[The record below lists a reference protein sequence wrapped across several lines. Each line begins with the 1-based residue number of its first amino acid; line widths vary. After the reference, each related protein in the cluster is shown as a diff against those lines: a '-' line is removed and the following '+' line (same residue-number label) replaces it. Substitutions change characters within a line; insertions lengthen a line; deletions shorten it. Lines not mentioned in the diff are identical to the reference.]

1 MGRKCSLTT
10 NSGAVMR
17 ICTFLSLLFVV
28 GIAVPLLAQKTA
40 PPDLSGTWNLNRQK
54 SDLPKNQSWANTIVI
69 SCAGPNIAMH
79 WTNEGR
85 EASREYIADG
95 KSRIVDPGP
104 TAGTELKAYWKKS
117 VLIIEELPRRP
128 GVALN
133 DGPEPP
139 YGQPKMLFVPTAQ
152 TTRWTLSKDGLTL
165 KRQIYF
171 MGGMQVMVYDKQ

>member
-1 MGRKCSLTT
+1 MPKRWIS
-10 NSGAVMR
+10 A
-17 ICTFLSLLFVV
+17 FF
-28 GIAVPLLAQKTA
+28 LLAVAVSLAAQNA
-40 PPDLSGTWNLNRQK
+40 SPPDLSGTWNLDRQK
-54 SDLPKNQSWANTIVI
+54 SDLPKNQSAAATIVI

-95 KSRIVDPGP
+95 KSRVVDPGP
-104 TAGTELKAYWKKS
+104 TAATELKAYWKKS

-133 DGPEPP
+133 DGPQPP
-139 YGQPKMLFVPTAQ
+139 YGQPKMIFVPTAQ

>member
-1 MGRKCSLTT
+1 MLP
-10 NSGAVMR
+10 
-17 ICTFLSLLFVV
+17 LSRMLAIAGLVFMF
-28 GIAVPLLAQKTA
+28 AVPAQA
-40 PPDLSGTWNLNRQK
+40 QSEPAHRDLSGTWNLDRQK
-54 SDLPKNQSWANTIVI
+54 SDLPKNQSAADTIVI

-79 WTNEGR
+79 WTNDGR

-139 YGQPKMLFVPTAQ
+139 YGQPKMIFVPTAQ
-152 TTRWTLSKDGLTL
+152 TTRWTLSKDGVTL

>member
-1 MGRKCSLTT
+1 MLRRCLL
-10 NSGAVMR
+10 AV
-17 ICTFLSLLFVV
+17 LL
-28 GIAVPLLAQKTA
+28 AALALPLLAQNSAT
-40 PPDLSGTWNLNRQK
+40 PDLSGTWNLDRQK
-54 SDLPKNQSWANTIVI
+54 SGLPKNQSAANTIVI
-69 SCAGPNIAMH
+69 SCTGPNVAMH

-95 KSRIVDPGP
+95 KSRVVDSGSP
-104 TAGTELKAYWKKS
+104 AGTEIKAYWKKS

-139 YGQPKMLFVPTAQ
+139 YGQPKMLVAPVAQ
-152 TTRWTLSKDGLTL
+152 TTRWTLSKDGRTL

-171 MGGMQVMVYDKQ
+171 FGETQVLVYDKQ